1 MNNSTQEL
9 RRAFIRYFEL
19 HGHQA
24 VPSSALIPQADPT
37 LLFTNAGMN
46 QFKRVF
52 LGEDTRAYTR
62 AVTVQKC
69 LRAGGKHNDLENVGY
84 TRRHHTFFEMLGNFS
99 FGDYFKEDAIQFGW
113 EFLTQTV
120 GLDKDRMWVTVFRE
134 DDEADRLWK
143 KMGVSPSR
151 IVRCGEKDNF
161 WQMGDTGPCGPCSEL
176 HFDQGPS
183 VPGDDC
189 PNGEGDRVIEI
200 WNLVFMQ
207 FNRDAAGT
215 LHPLPKP
222 SIDTGMG
229 LERLAAVAQGVYSN
243 YDSDVFTP
251 LLSAVAAR
259 AGVRYGEK
267 NQTDRS
273 MCVVAD
279 HLRAITFLMADGI
292 LPSNEGRGYVLRRI
306 LRRAARHGRLLG
318 IVEPFLY
325 ELTAA
330 VVSQMAGV
338 YSEVR
343 SAAATIAEATRGE
356 EERFVATLDYS
367 LPILNEI
374 LAKKEVAAGS
384 AFILASTDAEATRS
398 EEERFVATHDYS
410 LPISKEIL
418 AKKEVSA
425 GSAPTLAGTDA
436 FKLYDTYGL
445 PFDLMEEACRERGI
459 KLDTVGFEQAIA
471 EQRNRARKTG
481 GFVEEIAR
489 PAVAELAR
497 RFGTT
502 KFVGY
507 ERLENES
514 LVQAILIGDRLV
526 KEAAEGDEVEI
537 VLDVTPFYAEG
548 GGQVGDQGV
557 LTGSDGQM
565 EITETTRPVPTVILH
580 KGTVTKGRIREGEQL
595 RMIVN
600 TTTRQDA
607 QRNHT
612 ATHLLHAALRDMLG
626 PHVKQYGSLV
636 GPNRL
641 RFDFAHFRPL
651 SSRDV
656 DEIETVVN
664 NEVRKNERVATEV
677 MSIQDAVAKGALA
690 FFGDKYGEQ
699 VRVVTVESFS
709 KELCGGTHCRQTG
722 DIGLFRIMSET
733 GVAAGVR
740 RIEAQ
745 TGSGAL
751 THMKKLETD
760 IRELSDLLKVG
771 QSELV
776 AKTRKVMMQLKDKER
791 ELEELKLK
799 MASGS
804 AVETTAKTI
813 AGIQVHVQRTDGLD
827 VNGMRALADQLRDK
841 LKSGVVALGA
851 ANDGKVS
858 LLVVVTKDLIARL
871 KAGDLIKEMA
881 AEVGGTGGGRPEMAQ
896 AGGKDP
902 ARLDVALE
910 KVFGLVERLL
920 ER

>member
-1 MNNSTQEL
+1 MKNSTQEL
-9 RRAFIRYFEL
+9 RQAFIRYFEQ

-52 LGEDTRAYTR
+52 LGEDTRAYKR

-113 EFLTQTV
+113 EFLTETV
-120 GLDKDRMWVTVFRE
+120 SLAKDRMWVTIFRD
-134 DDEADRLWK
+134 DDEADQLWK
-143 KMGVSPSR
+143 KVGVPAGR

-183 VPGDDC
+183 VPGDDR
-189 PNGEGDRVIEI
+189 PNGAGDRVIEI

-207 FNRDAAGT
+207 FNRDSAGT

-267 NQTDRS
+267 DQTDRS
-273 MCVVAD
+273 MRVVAD
-279 HLRAITFLMADGI
+279 HLRAITFLMADGV

-318 IVEPFLY
+318 IVEPFLH
-325 ELTAA
+325 ELTVA
-330 VVSQMAGV
+330 VVAQMGSV

-343 SAAATIAEATRGE
+343 SAAATIVEATRGE
-356 EERFVATLDYS
+356 EERFIATLDQG
-367 LPILNEI
+367 LPILNEMI
-374 LAKKEVAAGS
+374 AKARAAGS
-384 AFILASTDAEATRS
+384 K
-398 EEERFVATHDYS
+398 V
-410 LPISKEIL
+410 
-418 AKKEVSA
+418 
-425 GSAPTLAGTDA
+425 LAGPEV
-436 FKLYDTYGL
+436 FKLYDTYGF
-445 PFDLMEEACRERGI
+445 PMDLMGEACREQGMT
-459 KLDTVGFEQAIA
+459 LDEAGFDQAIE

-481 GFVEEIAR
+481 GFEQETAR
-489 PAVAELAR
+489 PALAELAAR
-497 RFGTT
+497 VGTT
-502 KFVGY
+502 KFIGY
-507 ERLENES
+507 DRLESES
-514 LVQAILIGDRLV
+514 LVQAILKGDRSV

-548 GGQVGDQGV
+548 GGQVGDRGV
-557 LTGSDGQM
+557 LMGHDGQV

-595 RMIVN
+595 HMTVN
-600 TTTRQDA
+600 ATTRQDA

-651 SSRDV
+651 TSRDI
-656 DEIETVVN
+656 DEIEMVVN

-722 DIGLFRIMSET
+722 DIGLFRIVSET

-751 THMKKLETD
+751 ADMKQLETD
-760 IRELSDLLKVG
+760 IRELSNLLKVG
-771 QSELV
+771 QPELV
-776 AKTRKVMMQLKDKER
+776 AKTRKVMTQLKDRER

-799 MASGS
+799 MAGSS
-804 AVETTAKTI
+804 AVESAAKTI

-858 LLVVVTKDLIARL
+858 LLVVVTKDLVARL

-881 AEVGGTGGGRPEMAQ
+881 MEVGGTGGGRPEMAQ

-902 ARLDVALE
+902 ARLDAALE
-910 KVFGLVERLL
+910 KVFGLVERML

>member
-69 LRAGGKHNDLENVGY
+69 LRAGGKHNDLESVGY

-356 EERFVATLDYS
+356 EERFIATLDQG
-367 LPILNEI
+367 LPILNEVM
-374 LAKKEVAAGS
+374 AKA
-384 AFILASTDAEATRS
+384 RS
-398 EEERFVATHDYS
+398 VGRKVLTGPD
-410 LPISKEIL
+410 L
-418 AKKEVSA
+418 
-425 GSAPTLAGTDA
+425 
-436 FKLYDTYGL
+436 FKLYDTYGF
-445 PFDLMEEACRERGI
+445 PIDLMGEACREQGMT
-459 KLDTVGFEQAIA
+459 LDEAGFNQAIEEQRTRARRTGGFEQ
-471 EQRNRARKTG
+471 ET
-481 GFVEEIAR
+481 AR

-565 EITETTRPVPTVILH
+565 EITETTRPVSTVILH

-722 DIGLFRIMSET
+722 DIGLFRIVSET

-776 AKTRKVMMQLKDKER
+776 AKTRKVMTQLKDKER

-804 AVETTAKTI
+804 AVETAAKTI

>member
-1 MNNSTQEL
+1 MKNSTHEL
-9 RRAFIRYFEL
+9 RQAFIRYFEQ

-52 LGEDTRAYTR
+52 LGEETRAYKR

-99 FGDYFKEDAIQFGW
+99 FGDYFKEEAILFGW
-113 EFLTQTV
+113 EFLTKTV
-120 GLDKDRMWVTVFRE
+120 GLEKDRMWVTVFRD
-134 DDEADRLWK
+134 DDEADLLWK
-143 KMGVSPSR
+143 KIGVSPSR

-176 HFDQGPS
+176 HFDQGQS
-183 VPGDDC
+183 VPGDDR

-207 FNRDAAGT
+207 YNRDAAGT

-229 LERLAAVAQGVYSN
+229 LERLAAVAQGKYSN

-251 LLSAVAAR
+251 LLSAVVAR
-259 AGVRYGEK
+259 AGVQYGE
-267 NQTDRS
+267 QDAADRS
-273 MCVVAD
+273 MRVVAD
-279 HLRAITFLMADGI
+279 HLRAITFLMADGV

-318 IVEPFLY
+318 IVEPFLH

-330 VVSQMAGV
+330 VVSQMGPV
-338 YSEVR
+338 YSEIR
-343 SAAATIAEATRGE
+343 GAAATIAEATRGE
-356 EERFVATLDYS
+356 EERFIATLDQG
-367 LPILNEI
+367 LPILNELI
-374 LAKKEVAAGS
+374 AKA
-384 AFILASTDAEATRS
+384 R
-398 EEERFVATHDYS
+398 
-410 LPISKEIL
+410 
-418 AKKEVSA
+418 SA
-425 GSAPTLAGTDA
+425 GSKILTGSDV
-436 FKLYDTYGL
+436 FKLYDTYGF
-445 PFDLMEEACRERGI
+445 PMDLMGEACREQEMT
-459 KLDTVGFEQAIA
+459 LDEAGFDQAIE
-471 EQRNRARKTG
+471 EQRTRARKTG
-481 GFVEEIAR
+481 GFEQETTR
-489 PAVAELAR
+489 PAVAELAGR
-497 RFGTT
+497 LGTT
-502 KFVGY
+502 KFIGY
-507 ERLENES
+507 DRLES
-514 LVQAILIGDRLV
+514 DSVVLAILKGDRLV
-526 KEAAEGDEVEI
+526 KEAAEGDAVEL
-537 VLDVTPFYAEG
+537 VLDMTPFYAEG
-548 GGQVGDQGV
+548 GGQVGDRGM
-557 LTGSDGQM
+557 LMGSDGQV
-565 EITETTRPVPTVILH
+565 EIQETTRPVPTVILH
-580 KGTVTKGRIREGEQL
+580 TGIVTKGRIREGEAL
-595 RMIVN
+595 HTTVDA
-600 TTTRQDA
+600 TTRQAA

-612 ATHLLHAALRDMLG
+612 ATHLLHAALRDLLG

-651 SSRDV
+651 TSRDI
-656 DEIETVVN
+656 DEIEMVVN
-664 NEVRKNERVATEV
+664 NEVRKNEQVATEV

-722 DIGLFRIMSET
+722 DIGLFRIESET

-751 THMKKLETD
+751 AHMKRLEMD
-760 IRELSDLLKVG
+760 IRELADLLKVG
-771 QSELV
+771 QPELV
-776 AKTRKVMMQLKDKER
+776 AKTRKVITQLKDKER

-804 AVETTAKTI
+804 AVEATAKTI

-871 KAGDLIKEMA
+871 KAGDLIKAMA

-902 ARLDVALE
+902 AKLDAALE
-910 KVFGLVERLL
+910 SVFGLVEQIL

>member
-1 MNNSTQEL
+1 MKNSTQEL
-9 RRAFIRYFEL
+9 RQAFIRYFEQ

-52 LGEDTRAYTR
+52 LGEETRAYKR

-113 EFLTQTV
+113 EFLTQTA
-120 GLDKDRMWVTVFRE
+120 GLAKDRMWVTIFRD
-134 DDEADRLWK
+134 DDEADQLWK
-143 KMGVSPSR
+143 KVGVPASR
-151 IVRCGEKDNF
+151 IIRCDEKDNF

-176 HFDQGPS
+176 HYDQGPS
-183 VPGDDC
+183 VPGDDR
-189 PNGEGDRVIEI
+189 PNGAGDRVIEI

-207 FNRDAAGT
+207 FNRDAAGK

-259 AGVRYGEK
+259 AGVRYGE
-267 NQTDRS
+267 QETTDRS
-273 MCVVAD
+273 MRVVAD
-279 HLRAITFLMADGI
+279 HLRAITFLMADGV

-325 ELTAA
+325 ELTSA
-330 VVSQMAGV
+330 VVNQMGEA

-343 SAAATIAEATRGE
+343 AAAATIAEATRGE
-356 EERFVATLDYS
+356 EERFIATLDQG
-367 LPILNEI
+367 LPILNDMI
-374 LAKKEVAAGS
+374 AKARAAGQKV
-384 AFILASTDAEATRS
+384 LMGAE
-398 EEERFVATHDYS
+398 V
-410 LPISKEIL
+410 
-418 AKKEVSA
+418 
-425 GSAPTLAGTDA
+425 
-436 FKLYDTYGL
+436 FKLYDTYGF
-445 PFDLMEEACRERGI
+445 PMDLITEACREQGM
-459 KLDTVGFEQAIA
+459 TVDEAGFDQAIE

-481 GFVEEIAR
+481 GFEQETAR
-489 PAVAELAR
+489 PAVAELTG
-497 RFGTT
+497 RFGAT
-502 KFVGY
+502 KFIGY
-507 ERLENES
+507 DRLESES
-514 LVQAILIGDRLV
+514 LVQAILKGDRLV
-526 KEAAEGDEVEI
+526 KEAAEGDEVEV

-548 GGQVGDQGV
+548 GGQVGDRGI
-557 LTGSDGQM
+557 LAGHDGQV
-565 EITETTRPVPTVILH
+565 EIKETTRPVPTLILH
-580 KGTVTKGRIREGEQL
+580 KGTVTKGRIREGEAL
-595 RMIVN
+595 RLTVN
-600 TTTRQDA
+600 ATTRQDA

-612 ATHLLHAALRDMLG
+612 ATHLVHAALRDMLG
-626 PHVKQYGSLV
+626 SHVKQYGSLV

-651 SSRDV
+651 SSRDI
-656 DEIETVVN
+656 DDIETVVN
-664 NEVRKNERVATEV
+664 DEVRKNERVATEV

-709 KELCGGTHCRQTG
+709 KELCGGTHCQRTG
-722 DIGLFRIMSET
+722 DIGLFRIVSEA

-740 RIEAQ
+740 RLEAQ

-751 THMKKLETD
+751 VHMKKLETD

-776 AKTRKVMMQLKDKER
+776 AKTRKVMTQLKDKER

-804 AVETTAKTI
+804 AVESTAKTI
-813 AGIQVHVQRTDGLD
+813 AGVQVHVQRTDGLD

-851 ANDGKVS
+851 ATGDGKVS
-858 LLVVVTKDLIARL
+858 LLVVVTKDLISKL

-902 ARLDVALE
+902 AKLDAALE
-910 KVFGLVERLL
+910 KVFGLVERMLQ
-920 ER
+920 RYTNGG

>member
-1 MNNSTQEL
+1 MKNSTHEL
-9 RRAFIRYFEL
+9 RQAFIRYFEQ

-52 LGEDTRAYTR
+52 LGEEARAYKR

-99 FGDYFKEDAIQFGW
+99 FGDYFKEEAILFGW
-113 EFLTQTV
+113 EFLTKTV
-120 GLDKDRMWVTVFRE
+120 GLDKDRMWVTVFRD
-134 DDEADRLWK
+134 DDEAEQLWQK
-143 KMGVSPSR
+143 IGVSPSR
-151 IVRCGEKDNF
+151 IMRCGEKDNF

-183 VPGDDC
+183 VPGDDR

-207 FNRDAAGT
+207 YNRDASGT

-259 AGVRYGEK
+259 AGVSYGDK
-267 NQTDRS
+267 DQTDRS
-273 MCVVAD
+273 MRVVAD
-279 HLRAITFLMADGI
+279 HLRAITFLMADGV

-318 IVEPFLY
+318 IVEPFLH

-330 VVSQMAGV
+330 VVTQMGPV

-343 SAAATIAEATRGE
+343 GAAATIAEATRGE
-356 EERFVATLDYS
+356 EERFIATLEQG
-367 LPILNEI
+367 LPILNELI
-374 LAKKEVAAGS
+374 AKA
-384 AFILASTDAEATRS
+384 R
-398 EEERFVATHDYS
+398 
-410 LPISKEIL
+410 
-418 AKKEVSA
+418 SA
-425 GSAPTLAGTDA
+425 GSKVLTGPDL
-436 FKLYDTYGL
+436 FKLYDTYGF
-445 PFDLMEEACRERGI
+445 PMDLMGEACREQEMT
-459 KLDTVGFEQAIA
+459 LDEAGFDQAIE
-471 EQRNRARKTG
+471 EQRTRARKTG
-481 GFVEEIAR
+481 GFEQETAR
-489 PAVAELAR
+489 PAIAELAGR
-497 RFGTT
+497 LGAT

-507 ERLENES
+507 DRLESES
-514 LVQAILIGDRLV
+514 LVQAILKGDRLV
-526 KEAAEGDEVEI
+526 KEAAEGDEVEL

-548 GGQVGDQGV
+548 GGQVGDQG
-557 LTGSDGQM
+557 LLLGQDGQV
-565 EITETTRPVPTVILH
+565 EIKETTRPAPTVILH
-580 KGTVTKGRIREGEQL
+580 KGIVTKGRICEGEQL
-595 RMIVN
+595 RLTVN
-600 TTTRQDA
+600 AVTRQDA

-612 ATHLLHAALRDMLG
+612 ATHLLHAALRDLLG

-651 SSRDV
+651 STRDI

-664 NEVRKNERVATEV
+664 NKVRRNEKVTTEV
-677 MSIQDAVAKGALA
+677 LSIQDAVAKGALA
-690 FFGDKYGEQ
+690 FFGDKSGEQ

-722 DIGLFRIMSET
+722 DIGLFRIESET

-745 TGSGAL
+745 TGRGAFAQ
-751 THMKKLETD
+751 MKKL
-760 IRELSDLLKVG
+760 
-771 QSELV
+771 
-776 AKTRKVMMQLKDKER
+776 
-791 ELEELKLK
+791 
-799 MASGS
+799 
-804 AVETTAKTI
+804 
-813 AGIQVHVQRTDGLD
+813 
-827 VNGMRALADQLRDK
+827 
-841 LKSGVVALGA
+841 
-851 ANDGKVS
+851 
-858 LLVVVTKDLIARL
+858 
-871 KAGDLIKEMA
+871 
-881 AEVGGTGGGRPEMAQ
+881 
-896 AGGKDP
+896 
-902 ARLDVALE
+902 
-910 KVFGLVERLL
+910 
-920 ER
+920 

>member
-1 MNNSTQEL
+1 MKNSTQEL

-52 LGEDTRAYTR
+52 LGEDTRAYKR

-120 GLDKDRMWVTVFRE
+120 GLAKDRMWVTIFRD
-134 DDEADRLWK
+134 DDEADELWK
-143 KMGVSPSR
+143 KVGVPASR
-151 IVRCGEKDNF
+151 IVRCGEKNNF

-183 VPGDDC
+183 VPGDDR

-215 LHPLPKP
+215 LHSLPKP

-243 YDSDVFTP
+243 YDGDVFTP

-259 AGVRYGEK
+259 AGVRYGG
-267 NQTDRS
+267 QDITDRS
-273 MCVVAD
+273 MRVVAD
-279 HLRAITFLMADGI
+279 HLRAITFLMADGV

-330 VVSQMAGV
+330 VVSQMAEI
-338 YSEVR
+338 YSEVQG
-343 SAAATIAEATRGE
+343 AAATIAEATRGE
-356 EERFVATLDYS
+356 EERFIATLDQG
-367 LPILNEI
+367 LPILNEMM
-374 LAKKEVAAGS
+374 AK
-384 AFILASTDAEATRS
+384 AS
-398 EEERFVATHDYS
+398 
-410 LPISKEIL
+410 
-418 AKKEVSA
+418 SA
-425 GSAPTLAGTDA
+425 GSKVLSGSEV
-436 FKLYDTYGL
+436 FKLYDTYGF
-445 PFDLMEEACRERGI
+445 PMDLMAEACREQGMT
-459 KLDTVGFEQAIA
+459 LDEAGFDQAIE

-481 GFVEEIAR
+481 GFEQEITR
-489 PAVAELAR
+489 PAVSELAGR
-497 RFGTT
+497 VGAT

-507 ERLENES
+507 DRLESES
-514 LVQAILIGDRLV
+514 LVQAILKGDRLV
-526 KEAAEGDEVEI
+526 KEAAEGDEVEL

-557 LTGSDGQM
+557 LTGLNGQVK
-565 EITETTRPVPTVILH
+565 IAETMRPAPTVILH

-595 RMIVN
+595 HMTVN
-600 TTTRQDA
+600 ATTRHDA

-722 DIGLFRIMSET
+722 DIGLFRVVSET

-760 IRELSDLLKVG
+760 IRDLSDLLKVG

-776 AKTRKVMMQLKDKER
+776 AKTRKILTQLKDKER

-799 MASGS
+799 MAGGS
-804 AVETTAKTI
+804 AVDATVKMI

-858 LLVVVTKDLIARL
+858 LLVVVTKDLIDRL
-871 KAGDLIKEMA
+871 KAGNLIKEMA

>member
-1 MNNSTQEL
+1 MKNSTQEL
-9 RRAFIRYFEL
+9 RQAFIRYFEQ

-52 LGEDTRAYTR
+52 LGEETRAYKR

-120 GLDKDRMWVTVFRE
+120 GLAKDRMWVTIFRD
-134 DDEADRLWK
+134 DDEADQLWK
-143 KMGVSPSR
+143 KVGVPASR
-151 IVRCGEKDNF
+151 IVRCDEKDNF

-183 VPGDDC
+183 VPGDDR
-189 PNGEGDRVIEI
+189 PNGMGDRVIEI

-207 FNRDAAGT
+207 FNRDAAGK

-251 LLSAVAAR
+251 LLSAVATR
-259 AGVRYGEK
+259 AGVRYGE
-267 NQTDRS
+267 QETTDRS
-273 MCVVAD
+273 MRVVAD
-279 HLRAITFLMADGI
+279 HLRAITFLMADGV

-318 IVEPFLY
+318 IVEPFLH
-325 ELTAA
+325 ELSSS
-330 VVSQMAGV
+330 VVDQMGDAYPEIKKASGIIV
-338 YSEVR
+338 
-343 SAAATIAEATRGE
+343 EATRGE
-356 EERFVATLDYS
+356 EERFAATL
-367 LPILNEI
+367 
-374 LAKKEVAAGS
+374 EVGLKIIDQVIHVS
-384 AFILASTDAEATRS
+384 KSSGHNFI
-398 EEERFVATHDYS
+398 
-410 LPISKEIL
+410 PGQQI
-418 AKKEVSA
+418 
-425 GSAPTLAGTDA
+425 
-436 FKLYDTYGL
+436 FKLYDTYGFPL
-445 PFDLMEEACRERGI
+445 DLFADIAGEHGLT
-459 KLDTVGFEQAIA
+459 LDKVGFEKALE
-471 EQRNRARKTG
+471 EQRTLARSEG
-481 GFVEEIAR
+481 GF
-489 PAVAELAR
+489 ELAK
-497 RFGTT
+497 T
-502 KFVGY
+502 KPVYGEAASHVIPTEFVGY
-507 ERLENES
+507 ETLS
-514 LVQAILIGDRLV
+514 SSAMVQVILKQDRLV
-526 KEAAEGDEVEI
+526 QEAVEGDKVEVI
-537 VLDVTPFYAEG
+537 LQRTPFYAEG
-548 GGQVGDQGV
+548 GGQVGDQG
-557 LTGSDGQM
+557 TIAGTDGVIVVEQ
-565 EITETTRPVPTVILH
+565 TTRPLPNMIVH
-580 KGTVTKGRIREGEQL
+580 QGTVTKGRVRAGEF
-595 RMIVN
+595 V
-600 TTTRQDA
+600 TASVSPSTRQDA

-612 ATHLLHAALRDMLG
+612 ATHLVHAALRDMLG

-651 SSRDV
+651 SSRDI

-709 KELCGGTHCRQTG
+709 KELCGGTHCQRTG
-722 DIGLFRIMSET
+722 DIGLFRIVSET

-740 RIEAQ
+740 RLEAQ

-751 THMKKLETD
+751 VHMKKLEMD

-776 AKTRKVMMQLKDKER
+776 AKTRKVMTQLKDKER

-804 AVETTAKTI
+804 AVEATVKTI
-813 AGIQVHVQRTDGLD
+813 AGVQVHVQRTDGLD

-858 LLVVVTKDLIARL
+858 LLVVVTKDLITRL

-902 ARLDVALE
+902 ARLDSALE
-910 KVFGLVERLL
+910 KVFGLVERML
-920 ER
+920 ERYTNAG

>member
-52 LGEDTRAYTR
+52 LGEDTRAYKR

-120 GLDKDRMWVTVFRE
+120 GLAKDRMWVTIFRD
-134 DDEADRLWK
+134 DDEADELWK
-143 KMGVSPSR
+143 KVGVPASR

-183 VPGDDC
+183 VPGDDR
-189 PNGEGDRVIEI
+189 PNGDGDRVIEI

-243 YDSDVFTP
+243 YDGDVFTP

-259 AGVRYGEK
+259 AGVRYGG
-267 NQTDRS
+267 QDITDRS
-273 MCVVAD
+273 MRVVAD
-279 HLRAITFLMADGI
+279 HLRAITFLMADGV

-330 VVSQMAGV
+330 VVSQMAEI
-338 YSEVR
+338 YSEVQG
-343 SAAATIAEATRGE
+343 AAATIAEATRGE
-356 EERFVATLDYS
+356 EERFIATLDQG
-367 LPILNEI
+367 LPILNEVM
-374 LAKKEVAAGS
+374 AK
-384 AFILASTDAEATRS
+384 AS
-398 EEERFVATHDYS
+398 
-410 LPISKEIL
+410 
-418 AKKEVSA
+418 SA
-425 GSAPTLAGTDA
+425 GSKVLSGSEV
-436 FKLYDTYGL
+436 FKLYDTYGF
-445 PFDLMEEACRERGI
+445 PMDLMAEACREQGMT
-459 KLDTVGFEQAIA
+459 LDEAGFDQAIE

-481 GFVEEIAR
+481 GFEQETTR
-489 PAVAELAR
+489 PAVSELAGR
-497 RFGTT
+497 VGAT
-502 KFVGY
+502 KFIGY
-507 ERLENES
+507 DRLESES
-514 LVQAILIGDRLV
+514 LVQAILKSDRLV
-526 KEAAEGDEVEI
+526 KEAAEGDEVEL

-548 GGQVGDQGV
+548 GGQVGDQGI
-557 LTGSDGQM
+557 LTGRDGQVK
-565 EITETTRPVPTVILH
+565 ITETMRPAPTVILH

-595 RMIVN
+595 HMTVN
-600 TTTRQDA
+600 ATTRHDA

-651 SSRDV
+651 TSRDV
-656 DEIETVVN
+656 DEIEMVVN

-709 KELCGGTHCRQTG
+709 KELCGGTHCRHTG
-722 DIGLFRIMSET
+722 DIGLFRIVSET

-751 THMKKLETD
+751 VHMKKLETD

-776 AKTRKVMMQLKDKER
+776 AKTRKILTQLKDKER

>member
-52 LGEDTRAYTR
+52 LGEDTRAYKR

-134 DDEADRLWK
+134 DDEADRLWR

-229 LERLAAVAQGVYSN
+229 LERLAAAAQGVYSN

-251 LLSAVAAR
+251 LLSAVGTR

-267 NQTDRS
+267 DATDRS
-273 MCVVAD
+273 IRVVAD
-279 HLRAITFLMADGI
+279 HLRAITFLMADGV

-318 IVEPFLY
+318 VVEPFLH
-325 ELTAA
+325 ELTAG
-330 VVSQMAGV
+330 VVNQMAGV

-356 EERFVATLDYS
+356 EERFIATLDQG
-367 LPILNEI
+367 LPILNEVM
-374 LAKKEVAAGS
+374 AKARSVGS
-384 AFILASTDAEATRS
+384 KVLTGPD
-398 EEERFVATHDYS
+398 
-410 LPISKEIL
+410 L
-418 AKKEVSA
+418 
-425 GSAPTLAGTDA
+425 
-436 FKLYDTYGL
+436 FKLYDTYGF
-445 PFDLMEEACRERGI
+445 PIDLMGEACREQGMT
-459 KLDTVGFEQAIA
+459 LDEAGFNQAIEEQRTRARRTGGFEQ
-471 EQRNRARKTG
+471 ET
-481 GFVEEIAR
+481 AR

-651 SSRDV
+651 TSRDV
-656 DEIETVVN
+656 DEIEMVVN
-664 NEVRKNERVATEV
+664 NEVRRNERVATEV

-709 KELCGGTHCRQTG
+709 KELCGGTHCRHTG
-722 DIGLFRIMSET
+722 DIGLFRIVSET

-751 THMKKLETD
+751 VCMKKLETD
-760 IRELSDLLKVG
+760 ICELSDLLKVG

-776 AKTRKVMMQLKDKER
+776 AKTRKVMNQLKDKER
-791 ELEELKLK
+791 ELEDLKLK

>member
-1 MNNSTQEL
+1 
-9 RRAFIRYFEL
+9 
-19 HGHQA
+19 HQA

-52 LGEDTRAYTR
+52 LGEETRVYKR

-99 FGDYFKEDAIQFGW
+99 FGDYFKGDAITFAW

-120 GLDKDRMWVTVFRE
+120 GLAKNRMWVTIFRD
-134 DDEADRLWK
+134 DDEADQLWK
-143 KMGVSPSR
+143 KVGVPASR
-151 IVRCGEKDNF
+151 IMRCDEKDNF

-176 HFDQGPS
+176 HFDQGSS
-183 VPGDDC
+183 VPGDDR
-189 PNGEGDRVIEI
+189 PNGAGDRVIEI

-207 FNRDAAGT
+207 LNRDAAGK

-222 SIDTGMG
+222 NIDTGMG

-243 YDSDVFTP
+243 YDSDVFMP
-251 LLSAVAAR
+251 LLSAVATR
-259 AGVRYGEK
+259 AGVRYGE
-267 NQTDRS
+267 QDTTDRS
-273 MCVVAD
+273 MRVVAD
-279 HLRAITFLMADGI
+279 HLRAITFLMADGV

-306 LRRAARHGRLLG
+306 LRRAARHGRLLS

-325 ELTAA
+325 ELTTA
-330 VVSQMAGV
+330 VVNQMAGA
-338 YSEVR
+338 YSEIR
-343 SAAATIAEATRGE
+343 GAAATIAEATRGE
-356 EERFVATLDYS
+356 EERFIATLDQG
-367 LPILNEI
+367 LPILNEMI
-374 LAKKEVAAGS
+374 AKARAAGS
-384 AFILASTDAEATRS
+384 KVLTGPD
-398 EEERFVATHDYS
+398 V
-410 LPISKEIL
+410 
-418 AKKEVSA
+418 
-425 GSAPTLAGTDA
+425 
-436 FKLYDTYGL
+436 FKLYDTYGF
-445 PFDLMEEACRERGI
+445 PMDLMGETCREQGMT
-459 KLDTVGFEQAIA
+459 LDEAGFDQAIE

-481 GFVEEIAR
+481 GFEQETAR
-489 PAVAELAR
+489 PAVAQLA
-497 RFGTT
+497 GQVGAT

-507 ERLENES
+507 DRLETDS
-514 LVQAILIGDRLV
+514 VLKAILKGERMV
-526 KEAAEGDEVEI
+526 KQAVEGDEVE
-537 VLDVTPFYAEG
+537 VALDVTPFYAEG

-557 LTGSDGQM
+557 LVGVDGRVD
-565 EITETTRPVPTVILH
+565 IKETTRPVPMLILH
-580 KGTVTKGRIREGEQL
+580 KGVVSKGRIREGEQL
-595 RMIVN
+595 RMTVN
-600 TTTRQDA
+600 ATTRQDS

-651 SSRDV
+651 SSRDA

-709 KELCGGTHCRQTG
+709 KELCGGTHCQQTG
-722 DIGLFRIMSET
+722 DIGLFRIVSET

-751 THMKKLETD
+751 ALMKKLETD

-776 AKTRKVMMQLKDKER
+776 AKTRKVMVQLKDKER

-799 MASGS
+799 MAGSS
-804 AVETTAKTI
+804 AVEATAKTI
-813 AGIQVHVQRTDGLD
+813 AGVQVHVQRTDGLD
-827 VNGMRALADQLRDK
+827 VSGMRALADQLRDK

-851 ANDGKVS
+851 ATEDGKVS
-858 LLVVVTKDLIARL
+858 LLVVVTKNLIGKL
-871 KAGDLIKEMA
+871 NAGDLIKVMA

-902 ARLDVALE
+902 ARLDAALE
-910 KVFGLVERLL
+910 KVFELVERMLQ
-920 ER
+920 RYTNAG

>member
-1 MNNSTQEL
+1 MKNSTQEL
-9 RRAFIRYFEL
+9 RQAFIRYFEL

-52 LGEDTRAYTR
+52 LGEDTRAYKR

-120 GLDKDRMWVTVFRE
+120 GLAKDRMWVTIFR
-134 DDEADRLWK
+134 DDNEADQLWK
-143 KMGVSPSR
+143 KVGVPASR
-151 IVRCGEKDNF
+151 IVRCGENDNF

-183 VPGDDC
+183 VPGDDR

-207 FNRDAAGT
+207 FNRDSAGK
-215 LHPLPKP
+215 LYPLPKP

-251 LLSAVAAR
+251 LLSVVAAR
-259 AGVRYGEK
+259 AGIRYGE
-267 NQTDRS
+267 QDTTDRS
-273 MCVVAD
+273 MRVVTD
-279 HLRAITFLMADGI
+279 HLRAITFLMADGV

-330 VVSQMAGV
+330 VVSQMGGV
-338 YSEVR
+338 YPEIR
-343 SAAATIAEATRGE
+343 GAAATVAEATRGE
-356 EERFVATLDYS
+356 EERFIATLDQG
-367 LPILNEI
+367 LPILNEMI
-374 LAKKEVAAGS
+374 AKA
-384 AFILASTDAEATRS
+384 R
-398 EEERFVATHDYS
+398 
-410 LPISKEIL
+410 
-418 AKKEVSA
+418 SA
-425 GSAPTLAGTDA
+425 GSKVLTGPDV
-436 FKLYDTYGL
+436 FKLYDTYGF
-445 PFDLMEEACRERGI
+445 PMDLMGEACREQGMT
-459 KLDTVGFEQAIA
+459 LDEAGFDQAIE

-481 GFVEEIAR
+481 GFEQETAR

-497 RFGTT
+497 RVGAT
-502 KFVGY
+502 KFIGY
-507 ERLENES
+507 DGLESES
-514 LVQAILIGDRLV
+514 FVQAILKGDRLV
-526 KEAAEGDEVEI
+526 KEAAEGDEVEL

-557 LTGSDGQM
+557 LTGLDGRV
-565 EITETTRPVPTVILH
+565 EIKETTRPVPTMILH
-580 KGTVTKGRIREGEQL
+580 KGMVTKGRIREGEQL
-595 RMIVN
+595 RMTVN
-600 TTTRQDA
+600 ATTRQDA

-612 ATHLLHAALRDMLG
+612 ATHLLHAVLRDMLG

-641 RFDFAHFRPL
+641 RFDFAHFRAL
-651 SSRDV
+651 SSRDI

-664 NEVRKNERVATEV
+664 DEVRKNERVATEV
-677 MSIQDAVAKGALA
+677 MSIQDAVARGALA

-709 KELCGGTHCRQTG
+709 QELCGGTHCRQTG
-722 DIGLFRIMSET
+722 DIGLFRIVSET

-751 THMKKLETD
+751 VHMKKLESD

-776 AKTRKVMMQLKDKER
+776 AKTRKVMTQLKDKER

-799 MASGS
+799 MATG
-804 AVETTAKTI
+804 AGAKEEARIQTI
-813 AGIQVHVQRTDGLD
+813 GGVKVHAQRADGIDMAGLRS
-827 VNGMRALADQLRDK
+827 LADRLR
-841 LKSGVVALGA
+841 GNEQTCVIALGGVSE
-851 ANDGKVS
+851 GKVS
-858 LLVVVTKDLIARL
+858 LFVVVKGDKELLSKL
-871 KAGDLIKEMA
+871 KANDLIKEMA
-881 AEVGGTGGGRPEMAQ
+881 VEVGGTGGGRPEMAQ

-910 KVFGLVERLL
+910 KVFGLVERTLQ
-920 ER
+920 RYTHGG

>member
-1 MNNSTQEL
+1 MKNSTHEL
-9 RRAFIRYFEL
+9 RQAFIRYFEQ

-46 QFKRVF
+46 QFKGVF
-52 LGEDTRAYTR
+52 LGEETRAYKR

-99 FGDYFKEDAIQFGW
+99 FGDYFKEEAILFGW
-113 EFLTQTV
+113 EFLTKTV
-120 GLDKDRMWVTVFRE
+120 GLEKDRMWVTVFRD
-134 DDEADRLWK
+134 DDEADLLWK
-143 KMGVSPSR
+143 KIGVSPSR
-151 IVRCGEKDNF
+151 IMRCGEKDNF

-183 VPGDDC
+183 VPGDDR

-207 FNRDAAGT
+207 YNRDAAGT

-229 LERLAAVAQGVYSN
+229 LERLAAVAQGKYSN

-251 LLSAVAAR
+251 LLDAVAAR
-259 AGVRYGEK
+259 AGVQYGGQET
-267 NQTDRS
+267 TDRS
-273 MCVVAD
+273 MRVVAD
-279 HLRAITFLMADGI
+279 HLRAITFLMADGV

-318 IVEPFLY
+318 IVEPFLH

-330 VVSQMAGV
+330 VVNQMGPV
-338 YSEVR
+338 YSEIR
-343 SAAATIAEATRGE
+343 GAAATIAEATRGE
-356 EERFVATLDYS
+356 EERFIATLDQG
-367 LPILNEI
+367 LPILNDMIEI
-374 LAKKEVAAGS
+374 AKTRPTAGN
-384 AFILASTDAEATRS
+384 
-398 EEERFVATHDYS
+398 
-410 LPISKEIL
+410 
-418 AKKEVSA
+418 
-425 GSAPTLAGTDA
+425 APTLIGTDV
-436 FKLYDTYGL
+436 FKLYDTYGF
-445 PFDLMEEACRERGI
+445 PMDLIQEACREQEMT
-459 KLDTVGFEQAIA
+459 LDEAGFDRAIE
-471 EQRNRARKTG
+471 EQRTRARKTG
-481 GFVEEIAR
+481 GFEQETTR
-489 PAVAELAR
+489 PAVSELAGR
-497 RFGTT
+497 LGAT
-502 KFVGY
+502 KFIGY
-507 ERLENES
+507 DRLES
-514 LVQAILIGDRLV
+514 DSVVLAILKGDRLV
-526 KEAAEGDEVEI
+526 KEAAEGDEVEL

-548 GGQVGDQGV
+548 GGQVGDRGV
-557 LTGSDGQM
+557 LMGHDGQV
-565 EITETTRPVPTVILH
+565 EIQETTKPVPTVILH
-580 KGTVTKGRIREGEQL
+580 KGTVTKGRIREGEAL
-595 RMIVN
+595 HTTVDA
-600 TTTRQDA
+600 TTRQAA

-626 PHVKQYGSLV
+626 HHVKQYGSLV

-651 SSRDV
+651 TSRDI
-656 DEIETVVN
+656 DEIEMVVN
-664 NEVRKNERVATEV
+664 HEVRKNERVATEV

-722 DIGLFRIMSET
+722 DIGLFRIESET

-751 THMKKLETD
+751 AHMKRLETD
-760 IRELSDLLKVG
+760 IRELADLLKVG

-776 AKTRKVMMQLKDKER
+776 AKTRKVITQLKDKER

-804 AVETTAKTI
+804 AVESAAKTI
-813 AGIQVHVQRTDGLD
+813 AGVQVHVQRTDGLD

-871 KAGDLIKEMA
+871 KAGDLIKAMA
-881 AEVGGTGGGRPEMAQ
+881 VEVGGTGGGRPEMAQ

-902 ARLDVALE
+902 AKLDAALE
-910 KVFGLVERLL
+910 NVFGLVERML